1 MSCLGCFDTL
11 HYYLIFVADFLFLY
25 DFYSYEM
32 GEKLDEIAD
41 QYGLKLHRDIEDVV
55 SEEWDGKVGGHFLK
69 EGCKAEWGYMISD
82 INAFRIFLGG

>member
-1 MSCLGCFDTL
+1 MS
-11 HYYLIFVADFLFLY
+11 LY

-41 QYGLKLHRDIEDVV
+41 KYGLKLHTDIEDVV

-82 INAFRIFLGG
+82 INAFRIFLNLVIVPDISFSTLRPHP